1 MSFAFVINSVIL
13 GVGLAMDAFSVSLAN
28 GLNEPC
34 MKKKKMVAIAFVFAF
49 FQAAMP
55 ITGWF
60 YVHFLADK
68 FNAFRPLIPWIALAL
83 LAYIGIEMIHDG
95 LKSDKKEMCKSE
107 ENLNLKTLIIQGV
120 ATSIDALSVGFTTAD
135 YNFHMAFLSA
145 LIISAVTYLICI
157 FGVVIGKY
165 FGTKIAG
172 KSSVF
177 GGIILIGIGI
187 KIFITGIY

>member
-1 MSFAFVINSVIL
+1 MSFAFVVNSVIL

-60 YVHFLADK
+60 FVHFLADK

>member
-1 MSFAFVINSVIL
+1 MSFAFVVNSVIL

-60 YVHFLADK
+60 FVHFLADK
-68 FNAFRPLIPWIALAL
+68 FNAFRPLIPWIALVL